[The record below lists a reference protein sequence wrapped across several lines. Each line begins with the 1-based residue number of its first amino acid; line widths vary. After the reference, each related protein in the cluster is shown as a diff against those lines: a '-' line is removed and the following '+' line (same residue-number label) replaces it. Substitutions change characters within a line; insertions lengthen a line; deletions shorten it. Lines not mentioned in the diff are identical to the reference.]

1 MFLLRLILP
10 VDVTLNEEVVFE
22 SLVSWI
28 SADSLG
34 RSKNLQYL
42 GKPSKKINSGY
53 NEFGTISLNTLP
65 PLINSEKSNSENWSQ
80 SGYPPSLR
88 K

>member
-1 MFLLRLILP
+1 MISHESKMHNLLHVHCYKHQVKDIL
-10 VDVTLNEEVVFE
+10 
-22 SLVSWI
+22 
-28 SADSLG
+28 
-34 RSKNLQYL
+34 L

>member
-1 MFLLRLILP
+1 MNNFLQDSKVVHPTLAKMDLHAKLTSEEKLI
-10 VDVTLNEEVVFE
+10 
-22 SLVSWI
+22 
-28 SADSLG
+28 A
-34 RSKNLQYL
+34 SKYL

-53 NEFGTISLNTLP
+53 NEFGTISLYTLP
-65 PLINSEKSNSENWSQ
+65 PLINSEKSNSENLSQ

>member
-1 MFLLRLILP
+1 MFVHIYCP
-10 VDVTLNEEVVFE
+10 TH
-22 SLVSWI
+22 
-28 SADSLG
+28 
-34 RSKNLQYL
+34 L